1 MQSFQTYIAELNKTY
16 EFRVKIAGVEPKG
29 EVLDRIRSALDTYQV
44 ENISTP
50 KRLPIQEHREFPKF
64 GPCECYL
71 LEVTVAYP
79 TTTAQMTQIIATRG
93 QIDPVCLHVY
103 TKDQLEQEDMVQER
117 INNQGAV
124 LAEPELKTPAQGDIA
139 GQGRVSSLMKELS
152 ARTYEFA
159 AKSEATGKTTND
171 IPLNTKSVLKPNTT
185 PRGK

>member
-29 EVLDRIRSALDTYQV
+29 EVLDRIRAALDTYQV

-93 QIDPVCLHVY
+93 QIDPCCLHVY

-117 INNQGAV
+117 IDNQGAV

-152 ARTYEFA
+152 ARTHEFA
-159 AKSEATGKTTND
+159 AKSEADGKTTND
-171 IPLNTKSVLKPNTT
+171 IPQNTKSVLKPNTT

>member
-29 EVLDRIRSALDTYQV
+29 EVLDRIRAALDTYQV

-71 LEVTVAYP
+71 LEVAVAYP
-79 TTTAQMTQIIATRG
+79 TTTAQMTQTIATRG
-93 QIDPVCLHVY
+93 QIDPCCLHVY

-117 INNQGAV
+117 IDNQGAV
-124 LAEPELKTPAQGDIA
+124 LTEPEYKTEAQGDVA

-159 AKSEATGKTTND
+159 AKSEADGKTTND
-171 IPLNTKSVLKPNTT
+171 TPQNTKSVLKPNTT